1 MTSSIRQLGSLG
13 SPSAGQPG
21 SVGSPAAG
29 GPGSVG
35 ELSAG
40 RPGSLGALSAGQ
52 PGSAGTPAGTLDA
65 EWRAA
70 RERLQEAALRPGPT
84 VVSCAAPFGK
94 GGLGRHLQEILDALG
109 RRGEQASCLC
119 NPLAPPGTAAA
130 RTGLV
135 TRAGLWAAAPP
146 ARLSPAWR
154 AWRTSVAFDAT
165 AARRLVSAEHL
176 IAFNGQA
183 LGQFGAARR
192 AGMES
197 LALMSAT
204 VHLRSVVRQHA
215 SAHARHPFE
224 RSWASR
230 LLRRNLREYARA
242 DHIYV
247 SSRYAWESF
256 LAEGVAEERLSLF
269 PLTPSPRFSP
279 DPAPARRASPR
290 FDVVYVGGMSVAKG
304 VPLLVDAFNRLA
316 HGDMRLLLVGG
327 AETRGMRRFLERAC
341 ARDPRIEVLPGDPLP
356 VLRAAR
362 LYVHPSYT
370 DGFGYAPAEALA
382 CGLPVLV
389 SEDTGMKELIDSA
402 RDGLVLPTGD
412 LDALTEAIDCA
423 YRGEL
428 RGG

>member
-1 MTSSIRQLGSLG
+1 MT
-13 SPSAGQPG
+13 
-21 SVGSPAAG
+21 
-29 GPGSVG
+29 
-35 ELSAG
+35 LST
-40 RPGSLGALSAGQ
+40 REPR
-52 PGSAGTPAGTLDA
+52 SAGTPSAEQPRSAGTPRGPLDA
-65 EWRAA
+65 EWRAT

-84 VVSCAAPFGK
+84 VVSCAAPLGR
-94 GGLGRHLQEILDALG
+94 GGLGRHLQETLDALG

-119 NPLAPPGTAAA
+119 EPFDPAGSAAA
-130 RTGLV
+130 WTGLG
-135 TRAGLWAAAPP
+135 TRAGLWAAAPA
-146 ARLSPAWR
+146 ARLSPGWR
-154 AWRTSVAFDAT
+154 AWRTCVAFDAA
-165 AARRLVSAEHL
+165 AARRLPPAEHL

-183 LGQFGAARR
+183 LEQFRVARR
-192 AGMES
+192 AGMEW
-197 LALMSAT
+197 LGLMSAT
-204 VHLRSVVRQHA
+204 AHLRSVVRQHA
-215 SAHARHPFE
+215 RAHALHPLE

-230 LLRRNLREYARA
+230 LLQRNLREYAHA
-242 DHIYV
+242 DRIHV

-279 DPAPARRASPR
+279 DPAPARHPSSR
-290 FDVVYVGGMSVAKG
+290 FDVVYVGGLSVAKG
-304 VPLLVDAFNRLA
+304 VALLVDAFNRLA

-327 AETRGMRRFLERAC
+327 AETRGMHRFLTRAR

-389 SEDTGMKELIDSA
+389 SEDTGMKELVGSA

-428 RGG
+428 RGV

>member
-1 MTSSIRQLGSLG
+1 MTLFTRQPRSPGTPLAGQLGSVG
-13 SPSAGQPG
+13 TPSAGQITSPG
-21 SVGSPAAG
+21 TQINC
-29 GPGSVG
+29 PGIP
-35 ELSAG
+35 SAEQL
-40 RPGSLGALSAGQ
+40 R
-52 PGSAGTPAGTLDA
+52 SAGTPPGPLDA

-70 RERLQEAALRPGPT
+70 RERLQEAALWPGST
-84 VVSCAAPFGK
+84 VVSCAAPLGR
-94 GGLGRHLQEILDALG
+94 GGLGRHLQETLDTLG

-119 NPLAPPGTAAA
+119 EPLDPATAGGQ
-130 RTGLV
+130 TGLG
-135 TRAGLWAAAPP
+135 TRAGLWAAAPA
-146 ARLSPAWR
+146 ARLFPGWR
-154 AWRTSVAFDAT
+154 AWRTCVAFDAA
-165 AARRLVSAEHL
+165 AARRLPPAEHL

-183 LGQFGAARR
+183 LEQFRTARR
-192 AGMES
+192 AGTES

-204 VHLRSVVRQHA
+204 AHLRSVVRQHA
-215 SAHARHPFE
+215 RAHALHPLE

-230 LLRRNLREYARA
+230 LLRRNLREYAHA
-242 DHIYV
+242 DRIHV

-279 DPAPARRASPR
+279 DPAFARHASPS
-290 FDVVYVGGMSVAKG
+290 FDVVYVGGLSVAKG
-304 VPLLVDAFNRLA
+304 VPLLIEAFARLA
-316 HGDMRLLLVGG
+316 YGDMRLLLVGG
-327 AETRGMRRFLERAC
+327 AQTRGMRRFLESAC
-341 ARDPRIEVLPGDPLP
+341 ARDPRVEVLPGDPLP

-382 CGLPVLV
+382 CGVPVLV
-389 SEDTGMKELIDSA
+389 SEDTGMKELIGCA

-412 LDALTEAIDCA
+412 LDALTEAIECA